1 MVVRAASDTDLKL
14 QREIPRMKLP
24 CLFAPLVLLIPLR
37 LLAAQ
42 ADAPDCSAPTRQ
54 ADMNRCAYEDYLAA
68 NGAQSAVLKALTQGL
83 AAPDR
88 QRLRTAQKAWVGWR
102 TAQCEFESGGSSGSS
117 GSSARELARWSCTAK
132 LTREHTVALDKLAHC
147 PEGDIACPGRKP

>member
-1 MVVRAASDTDLKL
+1 
-14 QREIPRMKLP
+14 MKLP

-54 ADMNRCAYEDYLAA
+54 ADMNRCAYEDFLAA
-68 NGAQSAVLKALTQGL
+68 SAAQSAVLKALTQGL

-88 QRLRTAQKAWVGWR
+88 QRLRNAQKTWIAWR
-102 TAQCEFESGGSSGSS
+102 TAQCEFESGGSSG
-117 GSSARELARWSCTAK
+117 GSAREMARWSCTAK
-132 LTREHTVALDKLAHC
+132 LTRERTVALDKLTHC
-147 PEGDIACPGRKP
+147 PEGDTACPGRKP

>member
-1 MVVRAASDTDLKL
+1 
-14 QREIPRMKLP
+14 MKLP

-42 ADAPDCSAPTRQ
+42 ADAPDCSAPTTQ
-54 ADMNRCAYEDYLAA
+54 ADMNRCAYEDFLAS
-68 NGAQSAVLKALTQGL
+68 NGEQAAVLMGLTQGL

-88 QRLRTAQKAWVGWR
+88 QRLRTAQKAWIAWR
-102 TAQCEFESGGSSGSS
+102 TAQCEFESGGSSG
-117 GSSARELARWSCTAK
+117 GSARDLARWSCTAK
-132 LTREHTVALDKLAHC
+132 LTRERTAALDKLAHC